1 MSEDPKS
8 NKDSEFEVRADGIK
22 FKGDLAQDV
31 RPLVKRAVATADS
44 LLRLI
49 DNVVGLPVDYLNRN
63 LEHFRKRFADE
74 FEQIPLENRQE
85 PSMRIGY
92 SVVRGA
98 AMSADEPAIQDLFAK
113 LLASAADAETAS
125 LVHPGFATVI
135 SEMQASDASALVDI
149 SHAFPLARV
158 GRSQLWSEFVP
169 PGVPNL
175 LRLGLVE
182 WVDVPPGKLD
192 IGRISSRRPSSA
204 FGIKPEKALAA
215 LSAIEADVASL
226 RSELVKTLT
235 RSTPRQLRITE
246 FGRNFLRVV
255 TRREHDGTD
264 PIGEEPDQPTER
276 PA

>member
-1 MSEDPKS
+1 MTNDPK
-8 NKDSEFEVRADGIK
+8 KAKAGDEIEVSAEGFK
-22 FKGDLAQDV
+22 LKGDIVQDI
-31 RPLVKRAVATADS
+31 RPLVKRAVGTADS

-63 LEHFRKRFADE
+63 LEHFRKRFAEE
-74 FEQIPLENRQE
+74 FESIPAPNRQE
-85 PSMRIGY
+85 PPMRIGY
-92 SVVRGA
+92 AVVRGA

-113 LLASAADAETAS
+113 LLASAADAETAQ

-135 SEMQASDASALVDI
+135 SEMQTSDASALVDI
-149 SHAFPLARV
+149 SRAFPLARS
-158 GRSQLWSEFVP
+158 GGSRLWSEFVP

-182 WVDVPPGKLD
+182 WVDVTPGKLD
-192 IGRISSRRPSSA
+192 IGRISPRQTPSA
-204 FGIKPEKALAA
+204 FGVKPEMALAA

-235 RSTPRQLRITE
+235 RSTPRQLRVTE

-255 TRREHDGTD
+255 TRRAPDGAEEPSD
-264 PIGEEPDQPTER
+264 EEPDHPQPN
-276 PA
+276 